1 LVLIYVKTL
10 KLAINSNHP
19 MGFINRTSWAPQD
32 IPLLSLPREEW
43 DEKQLVPKIPFFKG
57 IDLKGGGE
65 DTWVDVIINNLDDGS
80 HPFHLHGYSFYI
92 VSTYRSTHGWG
103 SYNPYSSSSSTPT
116 PVFNLYNPLRKDTVS
131 VPRRGYT
138 VIRFRPDNEG
148 LWMLHCHVL
157 VHLGSGMAMGLQIG
171 GSEGKGVI
179 MDERAGELCNQV
191 ID

>member
-1 LVLIYVKTL
+1 
-10 KLAINSNHP
+10 
-19 MGFINRTSWAPQD
+19 MGFINRTSWVPQK

-43 DEKQLVPKIPFFKG
+43 DEKQLVPWIPFFKG
-57 IDLKGGGE
+57 VDWEGRRE

-92 VSTYRSTHGWG
+92 LATYKSTHGWG

-116 PVFNLYNPLRKDTVS
+116 PVFNLDNPLRKDTVS
-131 VPRRGYT
+131 VPRRGYA
-138 VIRFRPDNEG
+138 VIRFRADNEG

-171 GSEGKGVI
+171 GNEGKGVI
-179 MDERAGELCNQV
+179 MDERARELCDQA